1 MKRRPAKA
9 DIKWWEYPWYG
20 FVTLFLLAAGLVL
33 AIGGIIVAMF
43 RLFRTPIVSWRFA
56 LAGLA
61 VLMVAGAAYT
71 YFVYASPINIGS
83 RTVPITINSGDRFQA
98 ISQKLYAEGV
108 IRSDHL
114 LNFLAKWT
122 EVDRKLIPG
131 EYSFTGRNSIRT
143 VLRKFRNAEGAQ
155 VRVTIVEGSPIW
167 RVASVLSQ
175 QLKADS
181 ASLIALSK
189 DKPFLD
195 SLGVPTL
202 EGYLYPETY
211 FFAPGTGT
219 RMAAAK
225 MVQMFLLRT
234 HDLWANLAGH
244 PMSRDQ
250 IVTLASIVQ
259 AESQKVQENGKIASV
274 YANRLRIGMPLDA
287 DPTVIYGLG
296 GLDRPLTKNDIEKVT
311 PYNTYRMGGL
321 PPTAINSPSLAAL
334 EAAARPDSTGYL
346 FFVADGTGGHI
357 FSHTNDEHNMA
368 RRHVKIMQRQS
379 D

>member
-1 MKRRPAKA
+1 MNQRPTKA

-20 FVTLFLLAAGLVL
+20 FVTLFLLAVGLVL
-33 AIGGIIVAMF
+33 ALGGIIIAMF
-43 RLFRTPIVSWRFA
+43 RLFRVPVVSWRYAAFGVA
-56 LAGLA
+56 LLII
-61 VLMVAGAAYT
+61 AGAAYT
-71 YFVYASPINIGS
+71 YFMYASPRNIGS
-83 RTVPITINSGDRFQA
+83 RTVPLTINSGDRFQM

-108 IRSDHL
+108 IRSDLL

-131 EYSFTGRNSIRT
+131 EYSFTGRNSIRS
-143 VLRKFRNAEGAQ
+143 VLKKFRNAEGAQ

-167 RVASVLSQ
+167 KVASVLVQ

-181 ASLIALSK
+181 AQFIALSK
-189 DKPFLD
+189 DKQFLD

-211 FFAPGTGT
+211 FFAPGTDT
-219 RMAAAK
+219 RTAASK

-234 HDLWANLAGH
+234 HDLWSNIGGH
-244 PMSRDQ
+244 PMTRDQ

-259 AESQKVQENGKIASV
+259 AESRKPEENGKIASV
-274 YANRLRIGMPLDA
+274 YANRLRICMSLDA

-296 GLDRPLTKNDIEKVT
+296 GLDRPLTRNDLDKVT
-311 PYNTYRMGGL
+311 PYNTYRVGGL
-321 PPTAINSPSLAAL
+321 PPTAINSPGLAAL

-357 FSHTNDEHNMA
+357 FSYTNDEHNMA
-368 RRHVKIMQRQS
+368 RRHVKIMQRQ
-379 D
+379 